1 MKQLPPR
8 SVTSETSAISDL
20 PAGRSA
26 EDAPHLLAQQHSQ
39 ASRPAGD
46 PAAAR
51 PERPTADAGAELAGR
66 LPGNPGD
73 AGSVRSSRDP
83 TRHGQQQLTSWVEN
97 DAERCVPSPCYGDQH
112 HLPDFLER
120 RGPML

>member
-26 EDAPHLLAQQHSQ
+26 EDAPYLLAQQHSQ

-51 PERPTADAGAELAGR
+51 PERPMADAGAELEGR
-66 LPGNPGD
+66 LQGDSSD
-73 AGSVRSSRDP
+73 AGSARSSRDP

-97 DAERCVPSPCYGDQH
+97 DAERCVPTLCYSNQH
-112 HLPDFLER
+112 HLPGIVEGRAPL
-120 RGPML
+120 L